1 VIDGMELPK
10 VDTESLGSPFA
21 DQLKRGFAR
30 LRFTGLLEKD
40 FRDFYVLQNL
50 PRARLSALIALILVL
65 AVTCVDLVFGA
76 GVGAELNSLRLG
88 VMCPLVAV
96 IGVAISLPG
105 ARRWYTEIA
114 SVGVTLVGI
123 VGTYIAHMAALQ
135 GASYVLG
142 GLVLVILYASL
153 FLGLLFN
160 LAIGISALLVL
171 THFVMGAL
179 LGLPLNEL
187 YYMTA
192 ILGAAAVIGGIS
204 TYNLEHALR
213 TNFLETRLLNE
224 LAERDGLTGLYNRR
238 IFDDYMG
245 RVWRQSRREDV
256 AIAIIF
262 IDIDYFKIYND
273 LYGHQAGDDCLKRV
287 ATTIARC
294 AKRPFDFLARYGG
307 EEFVLV
313 LYGPPDDYARSLPE
327 QIRCDVTDLLI
338 PHAGSEAAKCVTV
351 SVGVALNRAGSQ
363 RSLNGAIQ
371 TADEAMYQ
379 AKREGRNRVVFKD
392 TNDAEVETGNFR
404 VAYRELG

>member
-1 VIDGMELPK
+1 MEIPK
-10 VDTESLGSPFA
+10 LDTESLGSPFA
-21 DQLKRGFAR
+21 DQLKRGFAK
-30 LRFTGLLEKD
+30 LRFSGLIEKD
-40 FRDFYVLQNL
+40 FRDFYITQNL
-50 PRARLSALIALILVL
+50 PRARLSGLIALILVL
-65 AVTCVDLVFGA
+65 AVTCIDLVL
-76 GVGAELNSLRLG
+76 GVATGELNSLRLG
-88 VMCPLVAV
+88 VLCPLVAV
-96 IGVAISLPG
+96 IAIAISLPT
-105 ARRWYTEIA
+105 ARRYYTEVA
-114 SVGVTLVGI
+114 SVGVTLAGFV
-123 VGTYIAHMAALQ
+123 VTYISHLAALQ
-135 GASYVLG
+135 GAAYVLA
-142 GLVLVILYASL
+142 GLVLVILYACL

-160 LAIGISALLVL
+160 LAIGIATLLVL
-171 THFVMGAL
+171 THFVMGL
-179 LGLPLNEL
+179 YLHLPLNEL

-256 AIAIIF
+256 AVEIIF

-273 LYGHQAGDDCLKRV
+273 LYGHQAGDDCLKKV
-287 ATTIARC
+287 ATSIARC

-327 QIRCDVTDLLI
+327 QIRCDVMDLLI
-338 PHAGSEAAKCVTV
+338 PHAGSEAAKYVTV
-351 SVGVALNRAGSQ
+351 SVGVALARCGSH

-379 AKREGRNRVVFKD
+379 AKREGRNRVAFKD
-392 TNDAEVETGNFR
+392 TNDSEVETGNFR
-404 VAYRELG
+404 VVYRERG